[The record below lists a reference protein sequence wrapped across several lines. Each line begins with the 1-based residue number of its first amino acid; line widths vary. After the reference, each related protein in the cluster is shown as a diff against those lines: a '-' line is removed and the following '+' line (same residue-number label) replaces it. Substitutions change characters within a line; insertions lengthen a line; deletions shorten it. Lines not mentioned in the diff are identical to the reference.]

1 MFELKKNLKV
11 EQNLKKFMMKIQ
23 VLISLTLFSFC
34 QGLCPL
40 VECECD
46 DNELKVECLGMTLR
60 EVPITLNPH
69 IATLRITDSQLKRLD
84 AALQFYPH
92 LRVSMTTRLVKI
104 SCMGG
109 CQRTQCKI
117 FGLYI
122 SVFQD
127 RPHRGA

>member
-109 CQRTQCKI
+109 CQRTRCKI
-117 FGLYI
+117 LGPIYLGLP
-122 SVFQD
+122 
-127 RPHRGA
+127 R